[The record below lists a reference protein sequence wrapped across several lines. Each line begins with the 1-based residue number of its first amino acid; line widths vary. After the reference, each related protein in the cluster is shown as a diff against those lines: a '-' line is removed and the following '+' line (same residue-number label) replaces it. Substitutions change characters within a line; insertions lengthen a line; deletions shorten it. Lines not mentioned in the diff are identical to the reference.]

1 MHSPQ
6 KSENFPQ
13 STWRFGLK
21 EPIILNRSIGKG
33 YKNSR
38 QTYSSEKIL
47 VPVKAAGIFSVLF

>member
-1 MHSPQ
+1 MRSPQ

-38 QTYSSEKIL
+38 QTL
-47 VPVKAAGIFSVLF
+47 

>member
-1 MHSPQ
+1 MRSPQ

-38 QTYSSEKIL
+38 QTLQLRKNPCACEGCRDFFCSY
-47 VPVKAAGIFSVLF
+47 